1 MRRGGRLFV
10 IMGVITIF
18 FAFYTLF
25 FMMPV
30 MEYMSEEM
38 EAYMLIGVIIWFGI
52 GITEIA
58 VGILFEER
66 LKAKS

>member
-1 MRRGGRLFV
+1 MRRGARLFV

-18 FAFYTLF
+18 FTFYTF
-25 FMMPV
+25 FYTIPSI
-30 MEYMSEEM
+30 ESEELA
-38 EAYMLIGVIIWFGI
+38 AYTLINSVVWLGA

-66 LKAKS
+66 LKTKS